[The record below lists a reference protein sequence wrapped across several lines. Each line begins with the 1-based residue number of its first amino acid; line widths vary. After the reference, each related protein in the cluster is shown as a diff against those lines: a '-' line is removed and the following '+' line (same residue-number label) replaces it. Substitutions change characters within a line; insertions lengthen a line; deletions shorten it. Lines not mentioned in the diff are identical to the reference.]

1 MVIVLEVRIFSYEF
15 VLINPDGKNIL
26 MYIYI
31 LYEC

>member
-15 VLINPDGKNIL
+15 VLINTDGKNIL

-31 LYEC
+31 LYGC